1 MAKPIEINSKI
12 IIYSELP
19 KVWENKTVTSDSQY
33 YVYGF
38 RDVVI
43 PNIIQNQYLGELYLD
58 RVLDVYTYEVIDRTQ
73 TQIDRE
79 FYIRKLGLVKKIDSD
94 TDEFIKSVIGER
106 ANEYEIAER
115 EAILF
120 KEAGYPELYV
130 PSSISSD
137 AIANNYTNTEACDL
151 IIVMSTNWRAVQS
164 LLRANRLLL
173 KAQAKNSLTIDELAI
188 VDTKWVDFINLIKL
202 QVIE

>member
-1 MAKPIEINSKI
+1 MAKAIEINSKI
-12 IIYSELP
+12 IIYNELP

-33 YVYGF
+33 YIYGF

-43 PNIIQNQYLGELYLD
+43 PDTIENQYLGELYLD
-58 RVLDVYTYEVIDRTQ
+58 KVLDVYTYEIIDRTQ
-73 TQIDRE
+73 TQIDIE
-79 FYIRKLGLVKKIDSD
+79 FSIRKLGLVKKIDSD

-115 EAILF
+115 EATLF

-130 PSSISSD
+130 PRSISSD
-137 AIANNYTNTEACDL
+137 AIANNYTNIEACDL
-151 IIVMSTNWRAVQS
+151 IIAMSTNWRAVQS

-173 KAQAKNSLTIDELAI
+173 KAQAKNSLTIDELAM
-188 VDTKWVDFINLIKL
+188 VDIKWTDFINLIKL